1 MLSIIDWAVVAL
13 YLLGLV
19 TVSLY
24 LSRQQT
30 SAEDYFVASNSGN
43 ALSIALSVMAT
54 QCSTNSILGA
64 PAFVAF
70 VVGGGLVWL
79 QYELALP
86 LAMIFIAI
94 FLIPIF
100 HRERLVSVYLYLGRR
115 FDDKTQWLIS
125 GLFQVSRAAVAGITV
140 YGVASMVSVVT
151 GLSFTQ
157 SVLLFGAI
165 TIIYD
170 VLGGIRA
177 VIISDVV
184 QMVILTSVLGYL
196 AFLLVGSAGGLGE
209 MLAQLPAERTAALSF
224 QHHGLGDGHDFAFLP
239 MLIGGFF
246 LYVAYYGCD
255 QSQVQRQLCAA
266 SQDDAQTVLV
276 INGFLRFPLVL
287 LYCLIGAGLAV
298 YATSHPDFLDS
309 LPLVND
315 APNYNMALPAL
326 IGRELPVG
334 LVGLAVVALLAAA
347 MSSLDSVINSLSATT
362 LKDFVKPLMGNRIAT
377 AQQELQWGRGL
388 TVFWG
393 LFALV
398 TAFYVDDIASTIIVA
413 VNKVGSLING
423 PILGVFLL
431 GLLTYRTTGKGA
443 RRGFIA
449 GLLTNAGLWIWVPEV
464 SWLWW
469 NVIGLAVTLAVGL
482 ITSRAV
488 TTSDPSSELVWR
500 KRLYSEM
507 GFSRNWVP
515 VYRFLGLWTCALFGV
530 LAFFGFR

>member
-1 MLSIIDWAVVAL
+1 
-13 YLLGLV
+13 
-19 TVSLY
+19 
-24 LSRQQT
+24 
-30 SAEDYFVASNSGN
+30 
-43 ALSIALSVMAT
+43 
-54 QCSTNSILGA
+54 
-64 PAFVAF
+64 
-70 VVGGGLVWL
+70 
-79 QYELALP
+79 
-86 LAMIFIAI
+86 
-94 FLIPIF
+94 
-100 HRERLVSVYLYLGRR
+100 
-115 FDDKTQWLIS
+115 
-125 GLFQVSRAAVAGITV
+125 
-140 YGVASMVSVVT
+140 
-151 GLSFTQ
+151 
-157 SVLLFGAI
+157 
-165 TIIYD
+165 
-170 VLGGIRA
+170 
-177 VIISDVV
+177 
-184 QMVILTSVLGYL
+184 
-196 AFLLVGSAGGLGE
+196 
-209 MLAQLPAERTAALSF
+209 
-224 QHHGLGDGHDFAFLP
+224 

-266 SQDDAQTVLV
+266 SQDDAQKVLV

-298 YATSHPDFLDS
+298 YATSNPDFLDS

-482 ITSRAV
+482 ITSRAL

-515 VYRFLGLWTCALFGV
+515 VYGLLGLWTCALFGV

>member
-1 MLSIIDWAVVAL
+1 MLSTLDWTVVAL
-13 YLLGLV
+13 YLLSLV
-19 TVSLY
+19 TVSVY
-24 LSRQQT
+24 LSRQQR

-79 QYELALP
+79 QYEIALP

-94 FLIPIF
+94 FFIPVF
-100 HRERLVSVYLYLGRR
+100 HRQRLVSVYLYLGRR
-115 FDDKTQWLIS
+115 FDEKTQWLIS
-125 GLFQVSRAAVAGITV
+125 GMFQLSRAAVAGITV
-140 YGVASMVSVVT
+140 YGVASMVSIVT
-151 GLSFTQ
+151 GLSFAQ
-157 SVLLFGAI
+157 SVLLFGVI

-177 VIISDVV
+177 VIISDVA
-184 QMVILTSVLGYL
+184 QMVILTSVLVYL
-196 AFLLVGSAGGLGE
+196 AYLLIGNAGGLTE
-209 MLAQLPAERTAALSF
+209 MLAQLPKERTAALSF
-224 QHHGLGDGHDFAFLP
+224 NQHGFGDGHDFAFLP
-239 MLIGGFF
+239 MLVGGFF

-266 SQDDAQTVLV
+266 SQGDAQKVLL

-298 YATSHPDFLDS
+298 HATYQPDFIAS
-309 LPLVND
+309 LPVVNE

-326 IGRELPVG
+326 ISRELPAG

-362 LKDFVKPLMGNRIAT
+362 LKDFIKPMMAHRIVT
-377 AQQELQWGRGL
+377 PEQELQWGRGL
-388 TVFWG
+388 TICWG
-393 LFALV
+393 IFALV
-398 TAFYVDDIASTIIVA
+398 TAFYVDDIASTVIVA

-423 PILGVFLL
+423 PILGVFML
-431 GLLTYRTTGKGA
+431 GLFTKSATGGGA
-443 RRGFIA
+443 RLGFVV
-449 GLLTNAGLWIWVPEV
+449 GFLTNAALWKWAPEV

-469 NVIGLAVTLAVGL
+469 NVIGLAVTVSVGL
-482 ITSRAV
+482 SMSSRSAKREGN
-488 TTSDPSSELVWR
+488 SDLVWSPGFFL
-500 KRLYSEM
+500 KV
-507 GFSRNWVP
+507 GFSVGWLRG
-515 VYRFLGLWTCALFGV
+515 YLGLGVWTLFLFAV
-530 LAFFGFR
+530 LLAFGTR

>member
-1 MLSIIDWAVVAL
+1 MLSTIDWAVVTL

-19 TVSLY
+19 AVSVY
-24 LSRQQT
+24 LSRQQR

-86 LAMIFIAI
+86 LAMIFIGV
-94 FLIPIF
+94 FLIPVF
-100 HRERLVSVYLYLGRR
+100 HRQRLVSVYLYLGRR

-125 GLFQVSRAAVAGITV
+125 GMFQLSRAAVAGITV
-140 YGVASMVSVVT
+140 YGVASMVSIVT
-151 GLSFTQ
+151 GLSFAQ

-165 TIIYD
+165 TIVYD

-177 VIISDVV
+177 VIISDVA
-184 QMVILTSVLGYL
+184 QMVILTSVLAYL
-196 AFLLVGSAGGLGE
+196 AFLLIGNAGGLSE
-209 MLAQLPAERTAALSF
+209 MLSQLPSDQTAALSF
-224 QHHGLGDGHDFAFLP
+224 NHHGLGDGHDFAFLP

-266 SQDDAQTVLV
+266 SQDDAQKVLL

-298 YATSHPDFLDS
+298 YAISEPDFIGS
-309 LPLVND
+309 LPLVNET
-315 APNYNMALPAL
+315 PNYNMALPAL
-326 IGRELPVG
+326 ISRELPAG

-362 LKDFVKPLMGNRIAT
+362 LKDFIKPMTAHRIVT
-377 AQQELQWGRGL
+377 PEQELQWGRGL
-388 TVFWG
+388 TIFWG
-393 LFALV
+393 LFALL
-398 TAFYVDDIASTIIVA
+398 TAFYVDDIASTVIVA

-423 PILGVFLL
+423 PILGVFML
-431 GLLTYRTTGKGA
+431 GLFTKSTTGVGA
-443 RRGFIA
+443 RWGFVA
-449 GLLTNAGLWIWVPEV
+449 GLLINAALWKWAPDV

-469 NVIGLAVTLAVGL
+469 NVIGLGATILVGIAL
-482 ITSRAV
+482 SARLDQREI
-488 TTSDPSSELVWR
+488 DEGLVWSKAFYR
-500 KRLYSEM
+500 KA
-507 GFSRNWVP
+507 GFSPAWLRG
-515 VYRFLGLWTCALFGV
+515 YLGLAAWTVFLFAV
-530 LAFFGFR
+530 LLVFGTR

>member
-1 MLSIIDWAVVAL
+1 MLSTIDWAVVTL

-19 TVSLY
+19 SVSLY
-24 LSRQQT
+24 LSRQQS

-86 LAMIFIAI
+86 LAMVFIAI

-100 HRERLVSVYLYLGRR
+100 HRQRLVSVYLYLGRR

-125 GLFQVSRAAVAGITV
+125 GMFQLSRAAVAGITV
-140 YGVASMVSVVT
+140 YGVASMVSIVT

-165 TIIYD
+165 TIVYD

-177 VIISDVV
+177 VILSDVV
-184 QMVILTSVLGYL
+184 QMIILTSVLAYL
-196 AFLLVGSAGGLGE
+196 AFLLISDAGGISD
-209 MLAQLPAERTAALSF
+209 MLSQLPGERTAAMSF
-224 QHHGLGDGHDFAFLP
+224 AHHGFGDGHDFAFLP

-255 QSQVQRQLCAA
+255 QSQVQRQLCAG
-266 SQDDAQTVLV
+266 SQDDAQKVLL

-287 LYCLIGAGLAV
+287 LYCLIGIGLAV
-298 YATSHPDFLDS
+298 YATTHSEFIGS
-309 LPLVND
+309 LPVVNE

-326 IGRELPVG
+326 ISLELPAG

-362 LKDFVKPLMGNRIAT
+362 LKDFIKPLLSHRIVT
-377 AQQELQWGRGL
+377 PKQELQWGRGL

-393 LFALV
+393 VFALI
-398 TAFYVDDIASTIIVA
+398 TAFYVDDIASTVIVA

-431 GLLTYRTTGKGA
+431 GLLTERASGGGA
-443 RRGFIA
+443 RLGFA
-449 GLLTNAGLWIWVPEV
+449 SGLLTNAALWLWVPGV

-469 NVIGLAVTLAVGL
+469 NVIGLAVTFVIGFVTSHSYEEGRVDPSLVWSAALYRNAMSSGTWLRGYLGLAV
-482 ITSRAV
+482 
-488 TTSDPSSELVWR
+488 
-500 KRLYSEM
+500 
-507 GFSRNWVP
+507 
-515 VYRFLGLWTCALFGV
+515 WTVILFFVMLLFGT
-530 LAFFGFR
+530 R